1 MLIAQYKKGLAAFEG
16 QKKKDKKDFCSG
28 GVWTH
33 NIEGKRFLSGALA
46 SVATA
51 DI

>member
-16 QKKKDKKDFCSG
+16 QKKDKKDFCSG